1 MSFALS
7 KALLVAFL
15 SVTGVSAPSALRQRG
30 IASPSVLRARGQR
43 PGLEPDDSAAPTQS
57 NAASA
62 EPEPHLPP
70 VLLTKPSYYGTLA
83 AVRALGSHSVAVTT
97 AGPSLWA
104 ISGWSKYTTTHVSCP
119 PTTDTENFIAW
130 LLDFGRRQTE
140 KHVLLPTCDDTAW
153 LYARHRA
160 RLAEHFYLG
169 PAEIDTV
176 HALLHK
182 GKLAEH
188 ARQVGIDVPRTWH
201 PRSPQ
206 DVLKIAEEAT
216 FPVLIKPVTQVLF
229 AAGSKGVRVDRP
241 EALAA
246 AYAEYAAFGHGRAI
260 VEYDESVAHPLV
272 QEFFHGASNGIYNIS
287 SYAEGGKLWGARAG
301 RKILQRPRR
310 LGTGVCFEE
319 APIDQ
324 SLADGLERLIQRV
337 GYSGVLETEFVRTG
351 ERNVLIDFNPRFYN
365 QMGFDVARGLP
376 LPSLAYFGALRR
388 EQPPE
393 LTREASS
400 SRDPSG
406 KVFSYG
412 SAFKVMIASQRISG
426 ALSAEEA
433 DGWLAWYEAH
443 EGRRVDA
450 VNDPDDHWPG
460 RIDLMQMVHRHVR
473 HPGDF
478 LRTIVLNR

>member
-1 MSFALS
+1 M
-7 KALLVAFL
+7 K
-15 SVTGVSAPSALRQRG
+15 
-30 IASPSVLRARGQR
+30 
-43 PGLEPDDSAAPTQS
+43 
-57 NAASA
+57 
-62 EPEPHLPP
+62 
-70 VLLTKPSYYGTLA
+70 
-83 AVRALGSHSVAVTT
+83 
-97 AGPSLWA
+97 
-104 ISGWSKYTTTHVSCP
+104 
-119 PTTDTENFIAW
+119 
-130 LLDFGRRQTE
+130 FGRQQRE

-160 RLAEHFYLG
+160 ALAEHFHLG
-169 PAEIDTV
+169 PAEIDTI

-188 ARQVGIDVPRTWH
+188 ARQVGMDVPRTWH

-206 DVLKIAEEAT
+206 EVLKIAEEAS

-241 EALAA
+241 EALAE
-246 AYAEYAAFGHGRAI
+246 AYAAYAAFGHGRAI
-260 VEYDESVAHPLV
+260 VDYDASVAHPMV
-272 QEFFHGASNGIYNIS
+272 QEFFHGASQGIYNIS
-287 SYAEGGKLWGARAG
+287 SYAEHGKLWGARAG

-310 LGTGVCFEE
+310 LGIGVCFEE
-319 APIDQ
+319 APLDQ
-324 SLADGLERLIQRV
+324 GLVDGLERLIQRV
-337 GYSGVLETEFVRTG
+337 GYSGVLETEFVRAG
-351 ERNVLIDFNPRFYN
+351 DRNVLIDFNPRFYN

-393 LTREASS
+393 LTQEATS

-412 SAFKVMIASQRISG
+412 AAFKVMIASQRISG

-433 DGWLAWYEAH
+433 EGWLAWYDAH

-450 VNDPDDHWPG
+450 VSDPDDEWPA